1 MPSAA
6 VPCSDIRANGLGQ
19 AHRDLP
25 QCDRPSFKV
34 FVPAP
39 CWTSPRRRARAPGRR
54 PGRRRLPAPPVPGQ
68 IQDRDGGRD
77 ARRGPAGGL
86 AGRGPRCPRPAHDA
100 TERATEASGRRDEH
114 MYYTLSSLA
123 LAACRPTGGR
133 ILPGMIMVPGR
144 RSPRCSLPH
153 GSQVDQ
159 AASQRRRLH
168 TAIHKQPN
176 LNFELAPRGP

>member
-1 MPSAA
+1 MLLFSIEVADQDSSLRLRALFQHDNLRRYCFWLVFMPSAA

-77 ARRGPAGGL
+77 PAWDGPGDPDG
-86 AGRGPRCPRPAHDA
+86 GRGAHDA
-100 TERATEASGRRDEH
+100 AERATERQW
-114 MYYTLSSLA
+114 
-123 LAACRPTGGR
+123 
-133 ILPGMIMVPGR
+133 
-144 RSPRCSLPH
+144 SP
-153 GSQVDQ
+153 
-159 AASQRRRLH
+159 
-168 TAIHKQPN
+168 
-176 LNFELAPRGP
+176 